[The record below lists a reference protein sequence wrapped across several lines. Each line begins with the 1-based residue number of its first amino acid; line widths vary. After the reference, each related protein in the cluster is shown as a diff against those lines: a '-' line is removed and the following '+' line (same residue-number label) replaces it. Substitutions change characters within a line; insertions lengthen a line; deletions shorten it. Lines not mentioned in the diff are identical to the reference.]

1 MWDRMIYP
9 LVNVYITM
17 ERSTI
22 FHGTIHYKLGIF
34 NSILCRRLPEGNE
47 IDNQP
52 EFQNLALLGKSS
64 TPWDYLACNQLQD
77 PSDSEQGVTNCK
89 KSRKGCGSNFIQSEQ
104 IAPSNNQIAWH
115 IFSLFSILGTYS
127 KTGWWF

>member
-1 MWDRMIYP
+1 
-9 LVNVYITM
+9 M

-64 TPWDYLACNQLQD
+64 TPWDYLATSCMIRG
-77 PSDSEQGVTNCK
+77 DSEQGVTV
-89 KSRKGCGSNFIQSEQ
+89 KSHEKDVEVILSNL
-104 IAPSNNQIAWH
+104 N
-115 IFSLFSILGTYS
+115 
-127 KTGWWF
+127 K